1 MKKRVPDPPRF
12 IPYFTLQT
20 DLPTPDALAHASQLL
35 RGVSETLDEHCR
47 LHAGD
52 LGLHMLS
59 NAAYAADMARALI
72 EQTMARYDSP
82 QEPRP

>member
-1 MKKRVPDPPRF
+1 M
-12 IPYFTLQT
+12 
-20 DLPTPDALAHASQLL
+20 
-35 RGVSETLDEHCR
+35 SETLDEHCR

-72 EQTMARYDSP
+72 EHTMARYDGA

>member
-12 IPYFTLQT
+12 LPYFTLQT

-72 EQTMARYDSP
+72 EQTMARYDAP
-82 QEPRP
+82 LEPRP